1 MFNRT
6 IWFLWL
12 QGLSSAPDI
21 IKMCLHSWRREN
33 PDWNVVV
40 LDETNL
46 DQYTD
51 IPLDAGIKSRLSA
64 NWYADLIRL
73 DLLNKH
79 GGVWVDATCYCI
91 QPLDLWLTPNLHAH
105 LFMFQN
111 RGDDRAFCSWFI
123 ASHRDNYL
131 LQATYKALIQ
141 YWSENNFKDLKS
153 YSQTRTYKL
162 MQRLFNTN
170 THSTRYWFN
179 PIVTKIFK
187 YAPYFLSLIHI

>member
-12 QGLSSAPDI
+12 QGLSSAADI
-21 IKMCLHSWRREN
+21 IKMCLHSSRREN

-51 IPLDAGIKSRLSA
+51 IPLDAEIKSRLSA
-64 NWYADLIRL
+64 NWYANLIRL
-73 DLLNKH
+73 NLLNKN

-111 RGDDRAFCSWFI
+111 RGDDRAFGSWFI

-141 YWSENNFKDLKS
+141 YWSENNFKDLK
-153 YSQTRTYKL
+153 
-162 MQRLFNTN
+162 
-170 THSTRYWFN
+170 
-179 PIVTKIFK
+179 
-187 YAPYFLSLIHI
+187 

>member
-51 IPLDAGIKSRLSA
+51 ILLDAEIKSRLSA

-91 QPLDLWLTPNLHAH
+91 QPLDLWLTSNLHAH
-105 LFMFQN
+105 LFN
-111 RGDDRAFCSWFI
+111 IGLKITSKIINLIVRLAPINSC
-123 ASHRDNYL
+123 RDYL
-131 LQATYKALIQ
+131 TQILIQ
-141 YWSENNFKDLKS
+141 LDIGLI
-153 YSQTRTYKL
+153 
-162 MQRLFNTN
+162 RLSRKYLNM
-170 THSTRYWFN
+170 H
-179 PIVTKIFK
+179 PISIFIIK
-187 YAPYFLSLIHI
+187 